1 MVLQTKNP
9 FTWIEIYVEEM
20 RRAQQFYET
29 VLDIKMSLL
38 PMPEG
43 MNNMQM
49 MSFPWVENGK
59 NSSGAL
65 VKMNNMKPGQGGILV
80 YFECEDCSV
89 EESRVKN
96 AGGEVLQ
103 SKMAIGDYGFCS
115 IVIDT
120 EGNSIGLHSMK

>member
-9 FTWIEIYVEEM
+9 FTWVEIYVEEM
-20 RRAQQFYET
+20 SRAQQFYET
-29 VLDIKMSLL
+29 VLDIKMSVI

-65 VKMNNMKPGQGGILV
+65 VKMNNMKPGQGGTMV
-80 YFECEDCSV
+80 YFDCEDCSV

-103 SKMAIGDYGFCS
+103 SKMTIGDYGFCS

>member
-9 FTWIEIYVEEM
+9 FTWVEIYVEEM
-20 RRAQQFYET
+20 SRAQQFYET
-29 VLDIKMSLL
+29 VLDIKMSVI

-65 VKMNNMKPGQGGILV
+65 VKMNNMKPGQGGTMV
-80 YFECEDCSV
+80 YFDCEDCSV

-103 SKMAIGDYGFCS
+103 SKMTIGDYGFCS
-115 IVIDT
+115 IVMDT